1 MKATQAAT
9 RVTGAA
15 WTRARVNVD
24 VDVRERI
31 PADPDPIVPH
41 VDKPLSPMVVMMSV
55 LARLNADVGVRQGE
69 GEGESLNKGVAPGLC
84 QSV

>member
-1 MKATQAAT
+1 MPHRRTD
-9 RVTGAA
+9 RVLPENYV
-15 WTRARVNVD
+15 RARLNVD

-31 PADPDPIVPH
+31 PADPNRIIPH

-55 LARLNADVGVRQGE
+55 LARLNVDVDVRQGE
-69 GEGESLNKGVAPGLC
+69 C